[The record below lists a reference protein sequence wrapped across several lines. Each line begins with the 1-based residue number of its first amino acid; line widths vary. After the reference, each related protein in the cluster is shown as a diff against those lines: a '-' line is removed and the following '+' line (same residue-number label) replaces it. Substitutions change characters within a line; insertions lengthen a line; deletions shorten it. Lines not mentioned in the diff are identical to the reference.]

1 MDEGMKKI
9 VDLVGRELKW
19 VQPHATTMSF
29 ELRDG
34 EDVAATLRF
43 RSLFGSFATAESAD
57 GAWTFKRIGF
67 FQTKATVRAL
77 NSETDLGVFKNNTWK
92 DGGTLEMPDGR
103 KYRADTN
110 LWATKCSFKT
120 ESGEVLIGFQKIGGI
135 LHMSSTVQIHE
146 AARSLPELPWMTL
159 LGWYLTVM
167 MHYDR
172 AAVAA
177 AT

>member
-1 MDEGMKKI
+1 MKKI
-9 VDLVGRELKW
+9 ADLIGRELKW
-19 VQPHATTMSF
+19 IQPTATKMSF

-34 EDVAATLRF
+34 EETAAMLKF

-57 GAWTFKRIGF
+57 GSWTFKRIGF

-77 NSETDLGVFKNNTWK
+77 GSETDIGVFKNNTWK
-92 DGGTLEMPDGR
+92 DGGTLELPDGR
-103 KYRADTN
+103 TYPADTN
-110 LWATKCSFKT
+110 FWATKCSFRT
-120 ESGEVLIGFQKIGGI
+120 ESGEMLISFQKIGGI

-146 AARSLPELPWMTL
+146 AARKLPELPWMAL

-167 MHYDR
+167 MHIDR